1 MTPEQEIEEM
11 KRRRLMAIAAA
22 ESIKD
27 PLDHA
32 QALEVPRMTPG
43 VRLVPRAQTSQP
55 LGLSSTNAQA
65 SPQYFLRSDDVLA
78 PSRQGPVLFDSERYR
93 QLHANMV
100 PSVEEEAV
108 VETPS
113 VPDIQAPQAPA
124 SQPMRSFVDRENDAL
139 AMIDSAMPGLRR
151 QEQEFAARSP
161 GLQMPSLRLR
171 GAEPAQAPSSN
182 GRSYEEQTL
191 AQLGP
196 NVANSIQQVTNDEM
210 QRARDMRRPWTLG
223 PIGIMRQPRT
233 PEQEILD
240 RVARNAATSTAQFAT
255 DFTQRQ
261 QDMRRPW
268 TLGPIGVSRQSAPT
282 NGAPSLSIPQDP
294 ALAMIDSAMPGLH
307 RQEQDVLSQ
316 FPQNAASSGTQTAGD
331 FTRQRQYERR
341 PWTLGPIGVSR
352 PAPSYEQQV
361 LSQFAQN
368 AGEIGR
374 NETAALQRRLQSIP
388 EIGPIEFTP
397 GQEQTL
403 AQAETRPKE
412 DTPFFELPK
421 VVIKTH
427 IPEPPKPPDTS
438 SAARYD
444 TPASAPPAQETPAP
458 DVPRET
464 PESAPETPTQTPE
477 IPATSS
483 AATSSAPTSPWEQE
497 LADARHRRNRMNIIR
512 GILGGVGGLI
522 GVIGAARGNA
532 LMGGIGAG
540 LGGGALRGINPDRP
554 VNDFLQDRQL
564 QQDEQDRGYLA
575 QDRATAADDR
585 LFNQR
590 LQEQESNA
598 NTAYRQAIAQS
609 MQSSAQYRQHLAERD
624 AALHDPNSPLA
635 GAQRDV
641 VRRLILSM
649 PPSIQASYG
658 GLDLRGLSS
667 SQLKETA
674 DEILRRASMLYRR
687 DRRIDMRSIR
697 GAIYQL
703 NLLQQAGLDPDSV
716 DPAILQQ
723 ILGGRIRGPGGGG
736 RRAATAGDGE
746 SIRMGD
752 APAHILDSQGNPL
765 PDRSL
770 AQIEADMD
778 AANRG
783 ARIPGREDPRQM
795 SRAEMALA
803 YRASQNRRDPAY
815 EAANRILGHGTR
827 SQEHEEYR
835 SSMGTGFTERD
846 FQEARRNLAEP
857 LANIRRANNLLRSL
871 EGISQAQFTA
881 AVSRSGGVP
890 TALGQ
895 RVENLTSQM
904 AEHANRLLRSRA
916 GQAVTDQEY
925 RRVLEEMA
933 AGRLNSIGA
942 YRDALRRSIRNTQ
955 YDVQAHG
962 YSTPFLRRYVR
973 RVRGQQ

>member
-27 PLDHA
+27 PLDHV
-32 QALEVPRMTPG
+32 QAPEMPRMTPG
-43 VRLVPRAQTSQP
+43 VRLVPRAQESQP
-55 LGLSSTNAQA
+55 LGLNAMNAQA

-78 PSRQGPVLFDSERYR
+78 PSRQGPVQFDSERYR
-93 QLHANMV
+93 RLHSSIA
-100 PSVEEEAV
+100 PSVEEPMLEEAP
-108 VETPS
+108 T
-113 VPDIQAPQAPA
+113 VPDIQAQQASAP
-124 SQPMRSFVDRENDAL
+124 QPMRSFVDRENDAL
-139 AMIDSAMPGLRR
+139 AMVDSAMPGLRQ
-151 QEQEFAARSP
+151 QEQEFASRSP
-161 GLQMPSLRLR
+161 NLQMPSLRLR
-171 GAEPAQAPSSN
+171 GAEPDQAPSSN
-182 GRSYEEQTL
+182 GRSYEEQVL
-191 AQLGP
+191 AGVV
-196 NVANSIQQVTNDEM
+196 NNAANSVAQYAGDFTQRQQ
-210 QRARDMRRPWTLG
+210 DMRRPWTLG

-240 RVARNAATSTAQFAT
+240 RVARNAANSTAQYVS

-268 TLGPIGVSRQSAPT
+268 TLGPIGVSRQPALANDAST
-282 NGAPSLSIPQDP
+282 LSIPQDP
-294 ALAMIDSAMPGLH
+294 ALAMVDSAMPGLH
-307 RQEQDVLSQ
+307 EQEQDILSQ
-316 FPQNAASSGTQTAGD
+316 FAQNGAGAGARVAND
-331 FTRQRQYERR
+331 FTHRQQYAHR
-341 PWTLGPIGVSR
+341 PWTLGPIGISR
-352 PAPSYEQQV
+352 QAPSHEEQV

-368 AGEIGR
+368 AGEVGR
-374 NETAALQRRLQSIP
+374 NATADLQRRLQSVP

-397 GQEQTL
+397 GQEQIL
-403 AQAETRPKE
+403 AQADTSPKE

-444 TPASAPPAQETPAP
+444 TPAPTPPTPEPETPETAPPSEAPQETPSATGATGT
-458 DVPRET
+458 T
-464 PESAPETPTQTPE
+464 P
-477 IPATSS
+477 PAS
-483 AATSSAPTSPWEQE
+483 SPWEQE
-497 LADARHRRNRMNIIR
+497 LADARRRRNRMNIIR
-512 GILGGVGGLI
+512 GILGGVGGLVGI
-522 GVIGAARGNA
+522 IGAARGNPLA
-532 LMGGIGAG
+532 GG
-540 LGGGALRGINPDRP
+540 LGTALAGGALRGINPNRP
-554 VNDFLQDRQL
+554 VNDFLQRREL
-564 QQDEQDRGYLA
+564 QQDEQDRGYMA
-575 QDRATAADDR
+575 EDRAIAADDR
-585 LFNQR
+585 AFNRR

-635 GAQRDV
+635 SAQRDV

-687 DRRIDMRSIR
+687 DRRVDMRSIR

-716 DPAILQQ
+716 DPALLQQ

-736 RRAATAGDGE
+736 RGGRRRQTQEQNSE
-746 SIRMGD
+746 SMRMGA
-752 APAHILDSQGNPL
+752 APVHVLDEQGREL

-770 AQIEADMD
+770 AQIEADYDD
-778 AANRG
+778 ATQGATIPNRPNPFQLSQAESRLLHDITANKRH
-783 ARIPGREDPRQM
+783 P
-795 SRAEMALA
+795 S
-803 YRASQNRRDPAY
+803 Y
-815 EAANRILGHGTR
+815 EAASRILGHGTR
-827 SQEHEEYR
+827 SQEYESAR
-835 SSMGTGFTERD
+835 SARGYGFTEQD
-846 FQEARRNLAEP
+846 FREARGNLAEP
-857 LANIRRANNLLRSL
+857 LGNIRRANRLLRAL
-871 EGISQAQFTA
+871 EGITQAQFTA

-890 TALGQ
+890 TAMGR
-895 RVENLTSQM
+895 RVEELTSQM
-904 AEHANRLLRSRA
+904 AGHANRLLRARS

-933 AGRLNSIGA
+933 AGRLNTIDA
-942 YRDALRRSIRNTQ
+942 YRSALHRSILNTQDDIREHSYSPRFLRLYLRRM
-955 YDVQAHG
+955 
-962 YSTPFLRRYVR
+962 
-973 RVRGQQ
+973 RGQQ